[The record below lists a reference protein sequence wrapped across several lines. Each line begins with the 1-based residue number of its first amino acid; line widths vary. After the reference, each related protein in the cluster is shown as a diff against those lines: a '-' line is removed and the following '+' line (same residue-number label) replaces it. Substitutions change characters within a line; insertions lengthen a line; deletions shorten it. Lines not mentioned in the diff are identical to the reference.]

1 MAIKEEDTIINRIDN
16 IELELLSSDP
26 EYAKSFLVDE
36 GFNVEQEIDFS
47 LNYIKK
53 IKFMSLALTNK
64 SRDQNLLEKAFSR
77 LKEVIYENANLAND
91 KLAALLYER
100 TPLVQY
106 RKLENWTDEEIKEVL
121 TDLDLVKLL
130 EELSDKE

>member
-1 MAIKEEDTIINRIDN
+1 MAIKEDDTIINRIDN

-53 IKFMSLALTNK
+53 IKFMSLALANK